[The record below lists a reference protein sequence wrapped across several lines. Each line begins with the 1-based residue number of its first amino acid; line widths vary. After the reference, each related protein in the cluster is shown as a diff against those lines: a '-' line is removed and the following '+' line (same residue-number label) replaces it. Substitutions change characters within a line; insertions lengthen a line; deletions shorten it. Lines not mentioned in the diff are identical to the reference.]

1 VSNNVN
7 VYTQIYTN
15 GGASSKFVV
24 QKKVGIRR
32 KKPGGNS
39 AEDETVQRGYYF
51 SQ

>member
-1 VSNNVN
+1 MIERKYIPIVVLQ
-7 VYTQIYTN
+7 V
-15 GGASSKFVV
+15 KFVV